1 MSDTTSQQWLWTDP
15 LPEATSGVIHELRMP
30 VVSMRNAIDL
40 IQQLT
45 SCQAYQR
52 HRPILRT
59 HVERISTH
67 IDQLFDLRA
76 RFEQIE
82 QQGDI
87 IQHHAEAIIFVQA
100 IISNLR
106 TDLEGLQQDM
116 PAAHDD
122 CYNDLEA
129 QLQPIFTMVETNSHA
144 CLEAIQSLLHG
155 GLLQRLSNE
164 QGLAH

>member
-45 SCQAYQR
+45 SCQAYQ
-52 HRPILRT
+52 
-59 HVERISTH
+59 
-67 IDQLFDLRA
+67 
-76 RFEQIE
+76 
-82 QQGDI
+82 
-87 IQHHAEAIIFVQA
+87 
-100 IISNLR
+100 
-106 TDLEGLQQDM
+106 
-116 PAAHDD
+116 
-122 CYNDLEA
+122 
-129 QLQPIFTMVETNSHA
+129 LQPIFTMVETNSHA

-164 QGLAH
+164 QGLGH